1 MHRLLPV
8 LLWAALAA
16 PAIAQSSLSANS
28 SANSSAAA
36 SMAPAVN
43 ANSLTSI
50 GEAPTNGLE
59 FSIIKTS
66 DAHTREM
73 LVFSGG
79 ELGKQVKLQHVAIL
93 VRHPKGTFL
102 FDTGLGSGI
111 DAQFAQDMP
120 FWAKPFF
127 NYGAVTP
134 TRAQLDAAKV
144 APIERI
150 IISHGHWDHVS
161 GLGDFPQAEVWINGE
176 EQEFLRTPHAA
187 AVLPS
192 QIKGP
197 VKWVSYTFKDG
208 PVGEFAQSLD
218 LFGDG
223 SAVLVPMPGH
233 TPGSTG
239 LFLKTG
245 SGKEIFLIGDTVW
258 KQEAIDKLAPKFWL
272 ARKMADHDPEQTFEV
287 VKMLARLQQARPNLL
302 IVPAHD
308 TRVHDLLAYFPAF
321 VK

>member
-1 MHRLLPV
+1 MKKAMHRLMPF
-8 LLWAALAA
+8 LLWAAFAA
-16 PAIAQSSLSANS
+16 PAIPQSN
-28 SANSSAAA
+28 
-36 SMAPAVN
+36 PAVN
-43 ANSLTSI
+43 SPASADTVHTAASQP
-50 GEAPTNGLE
+50 APADAPAIGLE

-79 ELGKQVKLQHVAIL
+79 EFGKQVKLQHVAIL
-93 VRHPKGTFL
+93 VHHPKGTFL
-102 FDTGLGSGI
+102 FDTGLGSAI
-111 DAQFAQDMP
+111 DTQFAQDMP

-134 TRAQLDAAKV
+134 ARAQLDAAKV

-161 GLGDFPQAEVWINGE
+161 GLADFPQAEVWINGE

-197 VKWVSYTFKDG
+197 VKWVSYSFKDG
-208 PVGEFAQSLD
+208 PVGEFAHSLD

-245 SGKEIFLIGDTVW
+245 SGKEILLIGDTVW
-258 KQEAIDKLAPKFWL
+258 KQDAIEKQAPKFWL
-272 ARKMADHDPEQTFEV
+272 ARKMADHDPEQTFDV